1 MVRSLTCG
9 AAVLWFAGG
18 VLGGCEKTAEKP
30 QTETVKPAPAPAAAV
45 PDATPAPKPAEATPP
60 PKPETAE
67 IVFDPANPPPGY
79 GNCHRNHCHRLG
91 GGVASYAQVM
101 QEMGATKIKDA
112 PAAVAMPAAPAD
124 VAAPPANGQVTTS
137 GLVSVVL
144 SPGSG
149 TSKPSPTSRVSVHY
163 TGWTSDG
170 QAFDSS
176 VARGRPAQFPLDR
189 VIPGWGEGLQL
200 MVVGEERR
208 FWIPA
213 DLAYAGKPGRPQGML
228 VFDVELLE
236 ILD

>member
-1 MVRSLTCG
+1 MVRGLMVVG
-9 AAVLWFAGG
+9 AAWLGVMGG
-18 VLGGCEKTAEKP
+18 ALGGCSKTEDKPVAEAA
-30 QTETVKPAPAPAAAV
+30 KPAAAPAAPPRAAA
-45 PDATPAPKPAEATPP
+45 PPPTPAEPEA
-60 PKPETAE
+60 AE
-67 IVFDPANPPPGY
+67 IEFDPDNPPPGY

-101 QEMGATKIKDA
+101 QEMGATKIKNA
-112 PAAVAMPAAPAD
+112 GAAIAMPPAPPD
-124 VAAPPANGQVTTS
+124 VAAPPAHGEVSAS
-137 GLVSVVL
+137 GLVSLVL
-144 SPGSG
+144 SEGTG

-163 TGWTSDG
+163 TGWTTDG

-176 VARGRPAQFPLDR
+176 VARGRPAQFPLNR

-200 MVVGEERR
+200 MVAGEERR

-213 DLAYAGKPGRPQGML
+213 DLAYQGKPGRPQGML